1 MKSFGSKGEAV
12 EYIYSP
18 YIIRN
23 GKKIFPKKSKVF
35 RFPKTKKSA

>member
-1 MKSFGSKGEAV
+1 MESFDSKRETV
-12 EYIYSP
+12 EYIYCP

-35 RFPKTKKSA
+35 RFPRTKKSA